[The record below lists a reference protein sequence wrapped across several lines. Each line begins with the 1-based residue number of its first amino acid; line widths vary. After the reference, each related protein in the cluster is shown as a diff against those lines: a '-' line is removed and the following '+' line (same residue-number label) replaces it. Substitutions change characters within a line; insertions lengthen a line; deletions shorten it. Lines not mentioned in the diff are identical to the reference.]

1 MLEAWT
7 PIAGAPATA
16 QALAV
21 TLLSRL
27 EAEWL
32 STCACMMRMVPALVT
47 RAALLLAAR
56 TIPLHRAVRVPMP
69 AQVSSPLLPDGPAL
83 TAMPLRAVTSA
94 VSYMYR
100 VAMPLT
106 LLPSCALHLDVAST

>member
-69 AQVSSPLLPDGPAL
+69 PQVSSPLLPDGPAL
-83 TAMPLRAVTSA
+83 TAEAPSA

>member
-83 TAMPLRAVTSA
+83 TA